1 MTILIVEDEPT
12 IADTILYAIRS
23 EGMAAEWVQTGQAA
37 LTYVAQQHPALIVL
51 DIGLPDIQGFD
62 VCRQIR
68 SFSNVPIIFLTAR
81 DGEIDQVLGLELGA
95 DDYVTKPFSP
105 RVLTA
110 RIRSRL
116 RSSQMTDSPVTS
128 GFLVDDKG
136 KRVQL
141 NGHDLN
147 LTRYE
152 YEILVTLMT
161 RAGQVFSRQQ
171 LMDSAWDEP
180 DASFDRTIDTH
191 IKTIRQKV
199 RAIDPSIDPI
209 ETRRGLGYSFRVS
222 HP

>member
-116 RSSQMTDSPVTS
+116 RSSQMI
-128 GFLVDDKG
+128 L
-136 KRVQL
+136 
-141 NGHDLN
+141 DLSFWSIA
-147 LTRYE
+147 LMIAE
-152 YEILVTLMT
+152 APLFVILVHARL
-161 RAGQVFSRQQ
+161 R
-171 LMDSAWDEP
+171 
-180 DASFDRTIDTH
+180 
-191 IKTIRQKV
+191 
-199 RAIDPSIDPI
+199 
-209 ETRRGLGYSFRVS
+209 
-222 HP
+222 